1 MRDGADQIRAWKEAE
16 GTEGAERATG
26 EHPAGDVRLPMSR
39 GHVARAMV
47 LAGMVIGLSAVAE
60 AGTFQVGTTTGP

>member
-16 GTEGAERATG
+16 GSEGGA
-26 EHPAGDVRLPMSR
+26 EHPAGDVRLPKSR